1 MAHWGSLPG
10 GMCAF
15 ARMCSQRFHSTGGG
29 GESCW
34 QQISLGLLRGYKDA
48 CPGRITNFPQSF
60 KSPVELLRV
69 IRFAKEQTEFINES
83 CQ

>member
-10 GMCAF
+10 GLCAF
-15 ARMCSQRFHSTGGG
+15 ARMCSQRFHSTERGK
-29 GESCW
+29 SCW
-34 QQISLGLLRGYKDA
+34 QQISLRLLRGYIDA
-48 CPGRITNFPQSF
+48 HPGRITNFPQSF

-69 IRFAKEQTEFINES
+69 IRFAKEQTEFTNES